1 MIPAWAKWD
10 NFTNGRLC
18 LFKTHQQ
25 NQILLNDYYIHWQQR
40 SADADRVLSF
50 NKLDHAIA
58 DISVLWTTYT
68 NWISSWS
75 GNVFYIVL
83 LQKYMDHIIVCFTTI
98 NIWIKVH
105 FNTEKPHMNALILK
119 KTHINTSNM
128 IKCFHTCLH
137 IIVTHTWTSSRKGKC
152 QYIFRLEEI

>member
-1 MIPAWAKWD
+1 MISAWAKWD

-25 NQILLNDYYIHWQQR
+25 NQILLNDYYIHWQQEYT
-40 SADADRVLSF
+40 DADRLLSF
-50 NKLDHAIA
+50 NKLDNVIA

-68 NWISSWS
+68 NLISSWS

-119 KTHINTSNM
+119 ETHINTFNM
-128 IKCFHTCLH
+128 MKYFHTCLH
-137 IIVTHTWTSSRKGKC
+137 IIVTHTWTSSRKGKG
-152 QYIFRLEEI
+152 QYIFMIEEI